1 MDARHFRGA
10 MPFTSGIKL
19 LSSSDHMQNS
29 CSSRWHISC
38 SYRNT
43 LHSNPIQK
51 CYWEQSWLVSIK
63 HSQYWNT
70 KLMHCVLYFS
80 STVRGKISEKKKK
93 GRCEPSSL
101 HHTHVSVVNWKQ
113 DLTTNLFKTW
123 QQIGKAIEQSMATDS
138 VFAARPL
145 SGMSLGY
152 SRKIRPGYGP
162 LTFRLTP
169 SHFCD

>member
-93 GRCEPSSL
+93 RKMWAIKSASHPRFSRELRTRS
-101 HHTHVSVVNWKQ
+101 HHKPFQ
-113 DLTTNLFKTW
+113 DL
-123 QQIGKAIEQSMATDS
+123 
-138 VFAARPL
+138 AAN
-145 SGMSLGY
+145 
-152 SRKIRPGYGP
+152 RKSNWTINGYGLSLCSQTSVWYEFGLLP
-162 LTFRLTP
+162 
-169 SHFCD
+169 